1 MSLLQWLGVKTPPD
15 PMEFINF
22 CHVWVANNLQ
32 FLSINNFNAF
42 FYPFLILASWTSEN
56 TLLNYFPKLS
66 PILKIV
72 GAR

>member
-42 FYPFLILASWTSEN
+42 ISISNFSQLDFRKYTFELFS
-56 TLLNYFPKLS
+56 
-66 PILKIV
+66 
-72 GAR
+72 